1 MKVFYLAMKI
11 DAEAIIFEYYR
22 RGSALADLLL
32 EHSRRVRDK
41 ALAVADGLPG
51 EAVDLDFIAA
61 ASMLHD
67 IGIIG
72 TAAAS
77 IHCHGSQ
84 PYVCHGIIGRRMLEA
99 HRLERLG
106 PICERHIGTG
116 ITIVDIQRRK
126 LPLPLRDMVPIS
138 LEEII
143 VCYADKFFSKS
154 KGGRERHP
162 DEVVAELAS
171 YGAEK
176 AAIFNAWHNRF
187 FHQPDSEDGGH
198 ADGALQ
204 MTAAGSLP

>member
-1 MKVFYLAMKI
+1 MKV
-11 DAEAIIFEYYR
+11 DAEAIIFEYYQ

-32 EHSRRVRDK
+32 DHSRRVRDK
-41 ALAVADGLPG
+41 ALAVADGLLG
-51 EAVDLDFIAA
+51 EPVDLDFIAA
-61 ASMLHD
+61 AAMLHD

-72 TAAAS
+72 TDAPS
-77 IHCHGSQ
+77 IHCHGSH

-116 ITIVDIQRRK
+116 ITIVDIQRQK
-126 LPLPLRDMVPIS
+126 LPLPLRDMIPIR

-154 KGGRERHP
+154 DGGCERHP
-162 DEVVAELAS
+162 EEVVAQLVR
-171 YGAEK
+171 YGPEK
-176 AAIFNAWHNRF
+176 AAIFKAWHNRF
-187 FHQPDSEDGGH
+187 FHQLDSENGGH

-204 MTAAGSLP
+204 MTATGSIP